1 MNLFN
6 IIVIS
11 PYSPKWSNIASIRW
25 EKLAKYLSE
34 HHRVTLITSAFP
46 EKGYERSYDIGNA
59 NLIEVPL
66 KFYWKNPYTLSKQ
79 NTHEYNS
86 RISFLRK
93 LKAELRVPLERVFPI
108 SSGGMLYHDMN
119 SYKREIEK
127 LISKEKTT
135 VLITTYDPWFTL
147 KLGNYFKRRYEKLFW
162 IADFRDPSF
171 GIHESKLSNLP
182 LFRMQTKKI
191 LRLSDL
197 ITVVTK
203 YMQQS
208 YSELTSKKVIF
219 LPNGYD
225 GSLHFGESSNKIKK
239 ENHLSIAYTGS
250 LHPRTREI
258 SCFVTVLEKV
268 TTISPQVKLNFNY
281 AGLQADIVESE
292 FSKRRLGKLLNNHG
306 FLKRDQALEL
316 QKQADILL
324 LIAYTGDDPETG
336 KSIRTGKVYEYLA
349 SGKPILAIAPRDWEL
364 KEEIECDGVS
374 KVFDKNQI
382 DEMAQ
387 YLVDLARRQK
397 IEINFQKR
405 KEVIEKY
412 LYKNLALQLERELES
427 LVRERERDQL

>member
-1 MNLFN
+1 
-6 IIVIS
+6 
-11 PYSPKWSNIASIRW
+11 
-25 EKLAKYLSE
+25 LAKYLSKR
-34 HHRVTLITSAFP
+34 HKVALITSAFP
-46 EKGYERSYDIGNA
+46 EEVFERSYDIGNA
-59 NLIEVPL
+59 YMIEIPL
-66 KFYWKNPYTLSKQ
+66 KFYRRNPYTLSERNAHKYS
-79 NTHEYNS
+79 N
-86 RISFLRK
+86 RVSFLRR
-93 LKAELRVPLERVFPI
+93 LKAELRIPLERIFPI
-108 SSGGMLYHDMN
+108 SSGGILYHDIG
-119 SYKREIEK
+119 SYKQEIEK

-147 KLGNYFKRRYEKLFW
+147 KLGNYFKRKYEKLLW

-171 GIHESKLSNLP
+171 GIHESRLSNLP
-182 LFRMQTKKI
+182 LFKMQTKKI
-191 LRLSDL
+191 LGLTDL

-203 YMQQS
+203 YMQKS
-208 YSELTSKKVIF
+208 YSELTSKKVVF

-225 GSLHFGESSNKIKK
+225 GNLFFEDNLSKIKK
-239 ENHLSIAYTGS
+239 ENCLSIAYTGS

-268 TTISPQVKLNFNY
+268 ATIAPQVKIIFNY
-281 AGLQADIVESE
+281 AGFQADIVEAE

-306 FLKRDQALEL
+306 LLKRDQALEL

-324 LIAYTGDDPETG
+324 LIVYTGDDPEIG

-349 SGKPILAIAPRDWEL
+349 SGKPILAIAPRDWEM

-387 YLVDLARRQK
+387 YLIDLASRSK
-397 IEINFQKR
+397 IEINIEKR

-412 LYKNLALQLERELES
+412 LYKNLALKLEQELES
-427 LVRERERDQL
+427 LVREKERDQL